1 MKISKRIIS
10 LLMAA
15 MLVFGLPLSAF
26 ASDGG
31 EIRIATAEDWKSFV
45 KNCKLDTWSVGK
57 TVVLD
62 TDLDLGGSF
71 TPVPVFSGTF
81 DGNGHSIHMGSYTS
95 AASDTGVFRYV
106 SEGAVVKNLTV
117 TGTWEPSGGK
127 SAIGGIV
134 GHNSGTIE
142 NCMFNGVVDGKNNIG
157 GIAGI
162 NENTGVITGCTVRG
176 EIRGEHYTGGVA
188 GQNLGSI
195 IRCTNESS
203 VNTDGAEIAPTLD
216 DIDVTHIN
224 NTENL
229 SVYTDTG
236 GITGFSSGLLQG
248 CQNTGE
254 IGYPH
259 VGYNVGGI
267 AGRQS
272 GYLHDC
278 ENRGAVYGRKDVG
291 GVVGQMEP
299 YLILKFGKDDL
310 ERLSDAFS
318 GLQDIMDGMLDHTE
332 TTMDDVS
339 FRLDNISAM
348 SDEARESTDYLVHR
362 TEDYVDDTIMT
373 INDLSARADRF
384 LGDLEDI
391 LGTGEDV
398 ADDITDALNQLH
410 KSVERLEDAAQA
422 GQDAIDSAN
431 SGLTK
436 LDRAVQNY
444 KDAWKDVNQ
453 SVQNVIGSVGNWEA
467 MEEALAD
474 LQGDVTYLKSAGD
487 GVIRAINNTKNEMGD
502 ALDSG
507 SDMASDLNS
516 ALSRLERSV
525 EKMQDIQDGLSDM
538 VTDMRWAIRDFRE
551 GGAPQ
556 FAVPDAEYKEQ
567 VDNLLDQT
575 GSIFDEVE
583 QMTDEMGDNGDI
595 LISDLRAMNDQMRS
609 IMDIMRDIYEKLLDD
624 GEEEEIYEDISE
636 EVTSSTE
643 GVTENCRNYGKVEGD
658 VDTGGICGAIAVEYD
673 FDPEDDLTRQGD
685 TSLNQHFQT
694 KAVLRG
700 SVNYGTVTGKK
711 DYVGGIAGY
720 MKLGSI
726 YKCEAYGKVTSSD
739 GDYIGGIVGS
749 SDSVVRNSDAKVSLS
764 GGSYTGGIAGYG
776 TDIFDCRAMVE
787 LSDAEEAAGA
797 IAGKAEGNVKG
808 NYFVDGD
815 WGGVDDISFAGEA
828 EPMAYEDFIAMEGLP
843 ERFRSFYLTYMANG
857 AVVDEVAYTYGEKT
871 DSKPIPEVPKQEGS
885 SGIWEELPET
895 VTFDRVIEAVYTQRS
910 SSIASPQTRGEAML
924 SILLAEGSFEDGA
937 EITMEPVT
945 AEDVGIADSSKFVE
959 GWKVTLPEDGS
970 ITHLMRYCVP
980 EGGGLLKLY
989 LVKDGGAVPLDT
1001 QKDGQY
1007 LCFNA
1012 DGTQFTFYA
1021 ERTPLW
1027 HVVAPIAGCVVLV
1040 LGVVIFWKRE
1050 RIKNFVKDKRKKEE

>member
-1 MKISKRIIS
+1 MS
-10 LLMAA
+10 
-15 MLVFGLPLSAF
+15 
-26 ASDGG
+26 
-31 EIRIATAEDWKSFV
+31 
-45 KNCKLDTWSVGK
+45 
-57 TVVLD
+57 
-62 TDLDLGGSF
+62 
-71 TPVPVFSGTF
+71 
-81 DGNGHSIHMGSYTS
+81 
-95 AASDTGVFRYV
+95 
-106 SEGAVVKNLTV
+106 
-117 TGTWEPSGGK
+117 
-127 SAIGGIV
+127 
-134 GHNSGTIE
+134 
-142 NCMFNGVVDGKNNIG
+142 
-157 GIAGI
+157 
-162 NENTGVITGCTVRG
+162 
-176 EIRGEHYTGGVA
+176 
-188 GQNLGSI
+188 
-195 IRCTNESS
+195 
-203 VNTDGAEIAPTLD
+203 
-216 DIDVTHIN
+216 HIN

-229 SVYTDTG
+229 SAYTDTG
-236 GITGFSSGLLQG
+236 GITGLPSGLLQG

-339 FRLDNISAM
+339 FRLGNNISAM

-362 TEDYVDDTIMT
+362 TEDYVDDTIET
-373 INDLSARADRF
+373 VNDLSARADRS
-384 LGDLEDI
+384 LGDSEDI

-398 ADDITDALNQLH
+398 ADDITDAVDQLH
-410 KSVERLEDAAQA
+410 KSVERLQDAAQA
-422 GQDAIDSAN
+422 GQDAIDSAD

-436 LDRAVQNY
+436 LDRAVRNY
-444 KDAWKDVNQ
+444 KNAWSDVTR
-453 SVQNVIGSVGNWEA
+453 VCRIVIGSVGNWEA

-556 FAVPDAEYKEQ
+556 FAVPDVEYKEQ

-583 QMTDEMGDNGDI
+583 QMTDEMDNGDI

-609 IMDIMRDIYEKLLDD
+609 IMDIMR
-624 GEEEEIYEDISE
+624 EILRKTAGRMAKKKRFMKISE

-658 VDTGGICGAIAVEYD
+658 VDTGICGAIAVEYD

-694 KAVLRG
+694 KAVLAG

-764 GGSYTGGIAGYG
+764 GGSYTGGIAADG

-787 LSDAEEAAGA
+787 LADAEEAAGA

-815 WGGVDDISFAGEA
+815 WGGVDDISFAAEA
-828 EPMAYEDFIAMEGLP
+828 EPIAHMKISLP
-843 ERFRSFYLTYMANG
+843 
-857 AVVDEVAYTYGEKT
+857 
-871 DSKPIPEVPKQEGS
+871 
-885 SGIWEELPET
+885 
-895 VTFDRVIEAVYTQRS
+895 
-910 SSIASPQTRGEAML
+910 
-924 SILLAEGSFEDGA
+924 
-937 EITMEPVT
+937 
-945 AEDVGIADSSKFVE
+945 
-959 GWKVTLPEDGS
+959 WKVCRSG
-970 ITHLMRYCVP
+970 
-980 EGGGLLKLY
+980 
-989 LVKDGGAVPLDT
+989 
-1001 QKDGQY
+1001 
-1007 LCFNA
+1007 
-1012 DGTQFTFYA
+1012 
-1021 ERTPLW
+1021 
-1027 HVVAPIAGCVVLV
+1027 
-1040 LGVVIFWKRE
+1040 
-1050 RIKNFVKDKRKKEE
+1050 